1 MIKNKK
7 ILITGSKGFIGSH
20 LYNSLSNENEVSTCD
35 KKDNSDLKY
44 KSIVDALPDVDLVFH
59 LAAYNGTKHFYEKP
73 FDVLED
79 STLPTINLL
88 NRYGGKVQKFIYAS
102 TCEIYS
108 DAVEDKLTN
117 LPTDESAP
125 VFFKD
130 PANLRW
136 TYAASKYHGELA
148 VHSAF
153 KKFNQTFQILRFNNV
168 YGPGQKDHFIPEFV
182 ERAKKGDIS
191 LKGWSNTRSFCYI
204 SDAIDAVIKLTT
216 CNKADNQIIHIGSG
230 EEISILD
237 CAKKILKILKID
249 QEIILDD
256 APEGS
261 VSRRCPDIR
270 KLKSLVDF
278 QAMIPLDKGL
288 KNTLESM

>member
-1 MIKNKK
+1 M
-7 ILITGSKGFIGSH
+7 
-20 LYNSLSNENEVSTCD
+20 
-35 KKDNSDLKY
+35 
-44 KSIVDALPDVDLVFH
+44 PDVDLVFH

-230 EEISILD
+230 EEKSILD